1 MGWTPPGLPSTNT
14 ILILDISQESYRF
27 AEFRDSWQDV
37 LTGVRCPACGS
48 TRLGHHSSYQ
58 KYLYEQPVTILRL
71 RCRGCGRTHAVIPS
85 WSLPDTSVGTAEV
98 ERYLL
103 ARERGVSRAVALA
116 ELRARG
122 MHAGY
127 GKQLERRLGVIVSR
141 GKALWPQ
148 AADRQLGGLA
158 WIRAACEPR
167 PADSP
172 LLSLNHFSLEHG
184 VNAICCSRSSILLF
198 GGRPRAALKRH
209 SAPNS
214 DRRIVSGA
222 SSPSP
227 GGAHDPRTTRAP

>member
-1 MGWTPPGLPSTNT
+1 MAPPDLPSTST
-14 ILILDISQESYRF
+14 ILILDISQESYHF
-27 AEFRDSWQDV
+27 TEFRADWQGV
-37 LTGVRCPACGS
+37 LQGVRCPACGS

-58 KYLYEQPVTILRL
+58 KYLYEQAITILRL

-103 ARERGVSRAVALA
+103 ARERGDSRAVALE
-116 ELRARG
+116 ELRERG

-158 WIRAACEPR
+158 WIRGACAPR
-167 PADSP
+167 PAATP
-172 LLSLNHFSLEHG
+172 LLSLNHFSLQHG

-209 SAPNS
+209 SAPSS
-214 DRRIVSGA
+214 DRRIVSGS
-222 SSPSP
+222 SSPPP
-227 GGAHDPRTTRAP
+227 GGSHDPRTTRAP